1 VENFVRLKTK
11 KALEICMLNPNSN
24 AFNKISNLVSASLQ
38 KLSDISKPR
47 FKFFSSV
54 FELWLGLPLRYTM
67 LNLGRIGGYCEKS
80 IRLHFEKLFD
90 FVGFNTALIKK
101 SCGKELIAAFDPSYI
116 PKSGKQTPGL
126 GRWWS
131 GKDQCTLKGLEISSL
146 AIVDTAA
153 GTAMSLEAVQTPSK
167 EVLQAKKQ
175 NLVSHYVSIIKKQ
188 MPTLKSMVKYLAA
201 DGYFMKHDFIVP
213 LLNEGLHVI
222 TKMRPDANLRYPY
235 SGTKKSGRGR
245 PKAYDGKV
253 DCNNIDKRRIKKF
266 DEDEDTVYYSG
277 IVYCMALKQLVRIV
291 YLQDKKT
298 KRYEIFVC
306 TDTLLMA
313 ELILKYYRLRF
324 QIEFLLRDAKQHC
337 GLEECQARSGNKLC
351 FHFNMALSAVSVAKA
366 ALWLSLPKKKREA
379 FSMRNIKLMYYNK
392 MITDRIFSNLALDL
406 NCKKIKQ
413 LYDQCLDIGAL
424 AA

>member
-1 VENFVRLKTK
+1 
-11 KALEICMLNPNSN
+11 MLIPNSN
-24 AFNKISNLVSASLQ
+24 AFDKISDLVNASLQ

-47 FKFFSSV
+47 FKFFSTL
-54 FELWLGLPLRYTM
+54 FELWLALPIRYTM
-67 LNLGRIGGYCEKS
+67 LNLSRLGSYGEKS

-90 FVGFNTALIKK
+90 FGSFNAALINK

-131 GKDQCTLKGLEISSL
+131 GKDQCTLKGLEISCLS
-146 AIVDTAA
+146 IVDTAA

-175 NLVSHYVSIIKKQ
+175 NLVGHYVSIITKQ
-188 MPTLKSMVKYLAA
+188 MPILKPMVKYLAA

-213 LLNEGLHVI
+213 ILKEGLHVI
-222 TKMRPDANLRYPY
+222 TKMRSDANLRYPY

-245 PKAYDGKV
+245 PKAYDSKV
-253 DCNNIDKRRIKKF
+253 DCNNIDKRRIKKY
-266 DEDEDTVYYSG
+266 DEDEDAVYYSG
-277 IVYCMALKQLVRIV
+277 IVYCMALKQLVRVV
-291 YLQDKKT
+291 YLQDKPT

-306 TDTLLMA
+306 TDTLLKA
-313 ELILKYYRLRF
+313 ELIMKYYRLRF
-324 QIEFLLRDAKQHC
+324 QIEFLIRDAKQHC
-337 GLEECQARSGNKLC
+337 GLEECQARSENKLY

-366 ALWLSLPKKKREA
+366 AVWLSLPKQKREA

-392 MITDRIFSNLALDL
+392 IVTERIFSNLALDL

-413 LYDQCLDIGAL
+413 LYYECLDIGNL

>member
-1 VENFVRLKTK
+1 
-11 KALEICMLNPNSN
+11 MLNSNSN
-24 AFNKISNLVSASLQ
+24 AFTKIGDLVSASLQ

-47 FKFFSSV
+47 FKFFSTV
-54 FELWLGLPLRYTM
+54 FELWLALPLRYTM
-67 LNLGRIGGYCEKS
+67 LNLSRIGGYCEKS
-80 IRLHFEKLFD
+80 MRLHFEKLFD
-90 FVGFNTALIKK
+90 FVSFNASLIKK
-101 SCGKELIAAFDPSYI
+101 SCGKQLIAAFDPSYI

-126 GRWWS
+126 GRYWS
-131 GKDQCTLKGLEISSL
+131 GKDQCTLKGLEISCL
-146 AIVDTAA
+146 AIVDTVA

-175 NLVSHYVSIIKKQ
+175 NLVSHYVSIITKQ
-188 MPTLKSMVKYLAA
+188 MPTLKAMVKYLAA

-213 LLNEGLHVI
+213 LLREGLHVI
-222 TKMRPDANLRYPY
+222 TKMRPDANLRYPH
-235 SGTKKSGRGR
+235 SGVRKTGRGR

-266 DEDEDTVYYSG
+266 AEDEDALYYSG
-277 IVYCMALKQLVRIV
+277 IVYCIALKQLVKIV

-306 TDTLLMA
+306 TDSLLKP

-324 QIEFLLRDAKQHC
+324 QIEFLIRDAKQHC
-337 GLEECQARSGNKLC
+337 GLEECQARSENKLY
-351 FHFNMALSAVSVAKA
+351 FHFNMALSTVSVAKA
-366 ALWLSLPKKKREA
+366 AVWLSLPKKKREA

-392 MITDRIFSNLALDL
+392 IMTERIFSNLALDL

-413 LYDQCLDIGAL
+413 LYDQCLDIGRL

>member
-1 VENFVRLKTK
+1 MLKT
-11 KALEICMLNPNSN
+11 NPNV
-24 AFNKISNLVSASLQ
+24 FNKISGLVNASLR
-38 KLSDISKPR
+38 KLENISKPR
-47 FKFFSSV
+47 FKFFSTV
-54 FELWLGLPLRYTM
+54 FELWLGLPVRYTM
-67 LNLGRIGGYCEKS
+67 LNLGRVGGYCEKS
-80 IRLHFEKLFD
+80 IRLHFEKRFD
-90 FVGFNTALIKK
+90 FVGFNSALIKK
-101 SCGKELIAAFDPSYI
+101 SCGQELIAAFDPSYI
-116 PKSGKQTPGL
+116 PKSGKQTPCI

-146 AIVDTAA
+146 AIVDTEA

-167 EVLQAKKQ
+167 DVLESKKQ

-188 MPTLKSMVKYLAA
+188 MPTLKQMVKYLAA

-213 LLNEGLHVI
+213 LLKEGLHVI

-235 SGTKKSGRGR
+235 SGARKTGRGR

-266 DEDEDTVYYSG
+266 EEDEDALYYSG
-277 IVYCMALKQLVRIV
+277 VVYCIALKKLVRIV
-291 YLQDKKT
+291 YLQMKQT

-306 TDTLLMA
+306 TDTLLKP

-337 GLEECQARSGNKLC
+337 GLEECQARSDNKLY

-366 ALWLSLPKKKREA
+366 AVWLSLPKEKREA

-392 MITDRIFSNLALDL
+392 MITERIFSNLALDL
-406 NCKKIKQ
+406 NCKKIKR